1 MKYKKRLSP
10 EPQGQFQPTAFEC
23 PFPRGTDRGK
33 KESALM
39 TLKKSSFF
47 GTTVPIS
54 TYIGITHSWVMV
66 IKFLK

>member
-10 EPQGQFQPTAFEC
+10 EPKGQFQPTAFEC

-39 TLKKSSFF
+39 TLKKSSFLALLCQF
-47 GTTVPIS
+47 QLTLALHILG
-54 TYIGITHSWVMV
+54 
-66 IKFLK
+66 